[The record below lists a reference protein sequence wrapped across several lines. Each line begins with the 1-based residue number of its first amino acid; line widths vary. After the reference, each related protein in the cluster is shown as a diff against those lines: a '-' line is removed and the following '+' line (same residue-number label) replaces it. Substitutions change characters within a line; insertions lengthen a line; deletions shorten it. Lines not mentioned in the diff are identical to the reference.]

1 MHRRTGDRDDG
12 SASHSRHEDKQKPS
26 LQIVQSRFHKDNCSL
41 NGKKMNFNFK
51 PGRVLCLS
59 GSEVESQREFISSDE
74 KLIGLL
80 EILQRQFALLQ

>member
-1 MHRRTGDRDDG
+1 
-12 SASHSRHEDKQKPS
+12 
-26 LQIVQSRFHKDNCSL
+26 
-41 NGKKMNFNFK
+41 MNFNFK